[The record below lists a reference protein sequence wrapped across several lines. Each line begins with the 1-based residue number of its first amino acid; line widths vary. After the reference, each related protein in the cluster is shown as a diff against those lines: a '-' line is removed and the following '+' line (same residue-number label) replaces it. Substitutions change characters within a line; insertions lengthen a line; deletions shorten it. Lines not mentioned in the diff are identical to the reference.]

1 MNVLL
6 LAPPYLNLYQ
16 DVLSELKHQ
25 GYSVEYIQD
34 KSFKFD
40 PCLIRNKKKESPLK
54 EWIYGKQL
62 KFYWRTK
69 YSQIQCKKV
78 DILFVINGKSYHPC
92 LTEYLKRYNPQIK
105 SILYLWDR
113 TYKNYRFDKY
123 IDSFND
129 VITFDMIDAK
139 ELKARFL
146 PFYWIPPEH
155 PISKAY
161 DISGFGTLRLDR
173 YEQFKRI
180 WQISQKYALQSFI
193 KLYKIPEQNT
203 KFSYVKKIIKNIL
216 RIPKRKYI
224 SELITDEKLSPS
236 DFRILIYKSRC
247 IIDTYNTFQEG
258 MTPRFMWALGAGCK
272 IITTN
277 KNCKNYPFYS
287 PEYIYVIESNTT
299 HIPKEFLTTNYSP
312 SKELTK
318 IINQY
323 RIDNWLKEIL
333 KNTK

>member
-6 LAPPYLNLYQ
+6 LAPSYLNLYQ
-16 DVLSELKHQ
+16 DVISEMKRQ

-34 KSFKFD
+34 KTFKFD
-40 PCLIRNKKKESPLK
+40 PCLIRNKKKSLIK
-54 EWIYGKQL
+54 EWIYGEQL
-62 KFYWRTK
+62 KHYWRKK
-69 YSQIQCKKV
+69 YSQIQYKKV

-92 LTEYLKRYNPQIK
+92 LTDYLKQYNPQVK

-123 IDSFND
+123 LNSFND
-129 VITFDMIDAK
+129 VITFDKIDAK
-139 ELKARFL
+139 ELNARFL
-146 PFYWIPPEH
+146 PFYWVPQEFPV
-155 PISKAY
+155 SQVY
-161 DISGFGTLRLDR
+161 DISGFGSFRPDR
-173 YEQFKRI
+173 YELFKDI
-180 WQISQKYALQSFI
+180 WETSQKYNLQSFI
-193 KLYKIPEQNT
+193 KLYERPVQDT
-203 KFSYVKKIIKNIL
+203 KFSHAKRILKNIL
-216 RIPKRKYI
+216 GIKKKKLVP
-224 SELITDEKLSPS
+224 ELITNKKLSPS
-236 DFRILIYKSRC
+236 DFRTLTFKSRC

-287 PEYIYVIESNTT
+287 PDYIYIAESSTPQ
-299 HIPKEFLTTNYSP
+299 IPKEFFIMTYTP
-312 SKELTK
+312 SQELKE

-333 KNTK
+333 KNL